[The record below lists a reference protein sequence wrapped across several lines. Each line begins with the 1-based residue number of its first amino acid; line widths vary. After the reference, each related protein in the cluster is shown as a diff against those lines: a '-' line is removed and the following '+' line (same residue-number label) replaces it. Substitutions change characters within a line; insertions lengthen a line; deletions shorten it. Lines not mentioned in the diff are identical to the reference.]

1 MKRLMITRWP
11 GEERSDSDGS
21 KVFGCRT
28 VIGKEDV
35 HPGAEPL
42 VIVPEA
48 SVSGDMH
55 QKPPRSPVI
64 KCRYR
69 ILSSDTR
76 SFPPQSLLEPF
87 PAIHEWKALR

>member
-1 MKRLMITRWP
+1 VKRLTITRWP

-21 KVFGCRT
+21 KGRDAVR

-42 VIVPEA
+42 VIAPEA
-48 SVSGDMH
+48 SVSDDMH

-69 ILSSDTR
+69 ILWSDTR

-87 PAIHEWKALR
+87 PAIHAWKALR

>member
-1 MKRLMITRWP
+1 MKRLTITRWP

-21 KVFGCRT
+21 KGLGCRT
-28 VIGKEDV
+28 GYRERGV
-35 HPGAEPL
+35 HPGAQPL

-48 SVSGDMH
+48 SVSDDMH

-69 ILSSDTR
+69 ILWSDTR

-87 PAIHEWKALR
+87 PAIHAWKALR

>member
-1 MKRLMITRWP
+1 VKRLTITRWP
-11 GEERSDSDGS
+11 GEESLIPMVQKAWDAVR
-21 KVFGCRT
+21 

-42 VIVPEA
+42 VIAPEA
-48 SVSGDMH
+48 SVSDDMH

-69 ILSSDTR
+69 ILWSDTR

-87 PAIHEWKALR
+87 PAIHAWKALR